1 MPRAGSDNRQHAHR
15 HARHALEDFR
25 TLRPQLAQR
34 GDLSELL
41 HSISH
46 HLRHA
51 VYRTGL
57 EVDDRQVRTN
67 T

>member
-15 HARHALEDFR
+15 HARHALEDFDL
-25 TLRPQLAQR
+25 LRPQLAQR

-46 HLRHA
+46 HLRHV

-57 EVDDRQVRTN
+57 EVDERIRTN